1 MKQLLLQTIACCAV
15 LLPFS
20 QLEAK
25 TYGGFKP
32 GKSFTMKVTE
42 KITAKNVG
50 TKVVKNV
57 PVPAGVPNYQKGQK
71 VKFTIGAKGQL
82 IAKGMSIPFKSDGGS
97 ANVYN
102 KTVTTGAPKSDTGE
116 VFKSSTNKPTGVALM
131 FNRTTVS
138 MTGATVT
145 TVTYTLE

>member
-25 TYGGFKP
+25 SYGGFKP
-32 GKSFTMKVTE
+32 GKTFTMKVTE
-42 KITAKNVG
+42 RITAKTVG

-57 PVPAGVPNYQKGQK
+57 PVPTGVPNYKKGQK

-82 IAKGMSIPFKSDGGS
+82 TAKGLSIPFKEDGGT

-102 KTVTTGAPKSDTGE
+102 KVVTTGAPKSDTGE
-116 VFKSSTNKPTGVALM
+116 VFKSSTNKPVNVALM
-131 FNRTTVS
+131 FNRTKVDGFSTS
-138 MTGATVT
+138 VT
-145 TVTYTLE
+145 TVTYVLE

>member
-1 MKQLLLQTIACCAV
+1 
-15 LLPFS
+15 
-20 QLEAK
+20 
-25 TYGGFKP
+25 
-32 GKSFTMKVTE
+32 MKVTE
-42 KITAKNVG
+42 KITAKIIG

-57 PVPAGVPNYQKGQK
+57 PVPAGVPNYKKGQK

-82 IAKGMSIPFKSDGGS
+82 IAPGLSIPFKEDGGTV
-97 ANVYN
+97 NVYN
-102 KTVTTGAPKSDTGE
+102 KVVTTGAPKSDTGE
-116 VFKSSTNKPTGVALM
+116 VFKTSTNKPINVALM

>member
-25 TYGGFKP
+25 SYGGFKP
-32 GKSFTMKVTE
+32 GKTFTMKVTE
-42 KITAKNVG
+42 RITAKNIG

-57 PVPAGVPNYQKGQK
+57 PVPAGVPNYKKGQK

-82 IAKGMSIPFKSDGGS
+82 IAKGMSIPFKEDGVT

-102 KTVTTGAPKSDTGE
+102 KVVTTGAPKADTGE
-116 VFKSSTNKPTGVALM
+116 VFKNAKNKPIATALM
-131 FNRTTVS
+131 FTRTKVDGFSTS
-138 MTGATVT
+138 VT
-145 TVTYTLE
+145 TVTYSLE

>member
-25 TYGGFKP
+25 SYGGFKP
-32 GKSFTMKVTE
+32 GKTFTFKVSE
-42 KITAKNVG
+42 KITAKTVG

-57 PVPAGVPNYQKGQK
+57 PVPAGVPNYKVGQK

-82 IAKGMSIPFKSDGGS
+82 IAQGMSIPFKSDGGS

-102 KTVTTGAPKSDTGE
+102 KTVTTGAPKADTGE
-116 VFKSSTNKPTGVALM
+116 VFKSSTNKPTGAALL
-131 FNRTTVS
+131 FTRTTIS
-138 MTGATVT
+138 GFSSSVT
-145 TVTYTLE
+145 SITYTFE